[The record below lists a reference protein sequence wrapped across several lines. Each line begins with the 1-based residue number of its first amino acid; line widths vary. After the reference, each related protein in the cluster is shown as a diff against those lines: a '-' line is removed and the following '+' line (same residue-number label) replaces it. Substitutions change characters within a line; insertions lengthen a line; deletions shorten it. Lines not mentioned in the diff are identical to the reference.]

1 MGNIIFSTS
10 LFRALLFSP
19 AVVMPLLFALG
30 VYGIWREL
38 KLKRSQLTVQKA
50 RRKKSQLNT
59 QNTKNANNFLTSVF
73 QLIFS
78 LVLAISLFMTY
89 SNGEQKV
96 TVRLD
101 NKSISYGKY
110 DTYYVYSGTAYRF
123 NVSSDVY
130 DQMQVG
136 SCYEF
141 VFYPSRG
148 VLTFISS
155 REFITYIA
163 QVACR

>member
-1 MGNIIFSTS
+1 MDDLIFSTS
-10 LFRALLFSP
+10 LFRVLLFSP
-19 AVVMPLLFALG
+19 AILMPIFFALG

-38 KLKRSQLTVQKA
+38 NLKRSQLTVQKA

-59 QNTKNANNFLTSVF
+59 QNTQNAKNILTSVF

-101 NKSISYGKY
+101 NKSISYGKRA
-110 DTYYVYSGTAYRF
+110 TYYIYSGTAYRF
-123 NVSSDVY
+123 NVSSDAY
-130 DQMQVG
+130 NQMQVG

-141 VFYPSRG
+141 IFYPSRG
-148 VLTFISS
+148 VLSIISS
-155 REFITYIA
+155 REFITRIA
-163 QVACR
+163 QVTC